1 MIWLV
6 KTYIMQK
13 NVFDTNWAK
22 GTTSTIKENLG
33 KKKDVGRFKNESMEL
48 SYLSVGGEMSI

>member
-6 KTYIMQK
+6 KTYITQK

-22 GTTSTIKENLG
+22 GTTSTTKKNLG
-33 KKKDVGRFKNESMEL
+33 RKRDVGRLKNESMEL
-48 SYLSVGGEMSI
+48 SYLSVEGEMST